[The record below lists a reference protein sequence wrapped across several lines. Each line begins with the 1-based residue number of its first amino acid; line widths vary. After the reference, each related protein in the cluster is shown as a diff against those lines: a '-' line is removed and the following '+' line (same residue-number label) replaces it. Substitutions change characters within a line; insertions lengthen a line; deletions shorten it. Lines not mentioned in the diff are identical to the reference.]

1 MAKTLSPRV
10 TGLLLAWTDGES
22 DALDELMPLVCD
34 ELRQMAR
41 RYVDREASHTFQ
53 PTELVHEFFM
63 RLKGRRTVSFR
74 NRKHFFGFAGQT
86 MRLILVDRA
95 RRHNRKKRGSG
106 EAPVALGREVE
117 QIPETGPKLEILALH
132 EVLDRLE
139 AADERAAKVVKLR
152 YFVGMTVPETAA
164 ALEISQAT
172 VKRDWEFARLW
183 LYRELQGRPKDPDD
197 ERDDDDPA
205 ASC

>member
-1 MAKTLSPRV
+1 MTTQLSPHV
-10 TGLLLAWTDGES
+10 TGLLHAWTDGKS
-22 DALDELMPLVCD
+22 GALDELMPLVCD

-41 RYVDREASHTFQ
+41 RYVDREGSHTLQ
-53 PTELVHEFFM
+53 PTELVQEFFL
-63 RLKGRRTVSFR
+63 RVQGRRTVNFR

-95 RRHNRKKRGSG
+95 RRQNRKKRGSG
-106 EAPVALGREVE
+106 EAPVGLGREVE
-117 QIPETGPKLEILALH
+117 QLPQTGPKLEILALH

-139 AADERAAKVVKLR
+139 AIDARAAEVVKLR

-164 ALEISQAT
+164 GLEISQAT

-183 LYRELQGRPKDPDD
+183 LFRELQGGPRSADD
-197 ERDDDDPA
+197 EREDDDTE
-205 ASC
+205 SR

>member
-1 MAKTLSPRV
+1 MTQQLSPRV
-10 TGLLLAWTDGES
+10 TGLLLAWTDGDS
-22 DALDELMPLVCD
+22 GALDELMPLVCD

-41 RYVDREASHTFQ
+41 RYVGREGSHTFQ
-53 PTELVHEFFM
+53 ATELVQEFFL
-63 RLKGRRTVSFR
+63 RLKGRRTVNFG

-95 RRHNRKKRGSG
+95 RRQNRKKRGSG
-106 EAPVALGREVE
+106 EAPVGLGREVE
-117 QIPETGPKLEILALH
+117 QLPSTGPKLEILALH

-139 AADERAAKVVKLR
+139 AIDSRAAEVVKLR
-152 YFVGMTVPETAA
+152 YFVGMTVPETAS

-183 LYRELQGRPKDPDD
+183 LFRELRDGSRNPDDPD
-197 ERDDDDPA
+197 EEPV
-205 ASC
+205 SC